1 MSAVVQQASSHN
13 GNRRT
18 NYDKKIG
25 GSGQKTGAKEAKD
38 GARSVRRDDKEGA
51 SASQKMKFC
60 MYHLQGVCKYANSSC
75 PFAHSTEEM
84 QGARGKGS
92 KKKGAAQAP
101 SPANHAGGYP
111 MAPPMEGAAAAHAAA
126 AAAAQNPSAWM
137 AAQAEYEATFAAS
150 QRYTSAFPGQHPGS
164 AGWDAF
170 TGLTPDADP
179 RFPAAWYKDM
189 VLQGHEQA
197 QAYSQAQAA
206 QARASAFAAAMAAN
220 AGAVNPGKGPGP
232 AAADDYERA
241 RAAEQR
247 ALAAALGV
255 NVGGG
260 RGKKNR
266 PATPATPASSAA
278 QLPASP
284 SVSTPPMYC
293 KSSTPPQ
300 GSPTWPSEEP
310 MFVKPSRGRT
320 SNSHSSEEGAFNTG
334 DTFSR
339 HASCFEECEP
349 GNAGAACILPQPY
362 DTAYAGAFVPASNG
376 EATTAALSQLPGLP
390 DKLGQLSSF
399 PGVDAQTGRALN
411 DQDLKE
417 LNMTIVRLSEVLGR
431 LTGATNSGEHGAIDQ
446 EALLAAALQG
456 AGPLNLGFGTDGGSP
471 GFDPRT
477 EFAANSWSSLPSMSM
492 PPMPGS
498 QAVEYYEPA
507 GKGFQVTA
515 EMLEQQLLGNV
526 YAGCTKGAPAPPGL
540 TRAVGG

>member
-101 SPANHAGGYP
+101 SPANHGGGYP

-310 MFVKPSRGRT
+310 MFVKPFRGVT
-320 SNSHSSEEGAFNTG
+320 SNSDRSEE
-334 DTFSR
+334 
-339 HASCFEECEP
+339 

-431 LTGATNSGEHGAIDQ
+431 LTGATNGGEHGAIDQ

-477 EFAANSWSSLPSMSM
+477 PSYASLPSMPM
-492 PPMPGS
+492 PLMPGS

-515 EMLEQQLLGNV
+515 EMLEQQLLEQQLL
-526 YAGCTKGAPAPPGL
+526 GCSRGAPAPPGL